1 MLASRGGLAQRVGE
15 ILEYLFGYKPA
26 CRSTIERV
34 NAGIRLDKNSVE
46 QTQTWLP
53 KQMAVLVKFKN
64 VGSAVHI

>member
-34 NAGIRLDKNSVE
+34 NAGIRLDNKLYTADTNMVTKTNGRLG
-46 QTQTWLP
+46 QIQKCRL
-53 KQMAVLVKFKN
+53 
-64 VGSAVHI
+64 HI